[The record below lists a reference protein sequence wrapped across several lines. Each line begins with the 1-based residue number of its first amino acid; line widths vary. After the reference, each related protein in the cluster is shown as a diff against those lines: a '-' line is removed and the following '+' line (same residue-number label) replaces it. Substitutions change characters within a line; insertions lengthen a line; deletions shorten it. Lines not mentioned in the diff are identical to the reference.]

1 MVDGGRERR
10 MVAEWLRGGGEE
22 GRRGW
27 KIGASFTEGE
37 EGKERVL
44 CSPPRDHGRA
54 GRKGGGGW
62 RRAKG
67 GERRATAFARR
78 EGKAGRMGR
87 REERGRRKVAVDGES
102 KAENPK
108 GNHSTRDIVGRVV
121 VSTPAGKENQSLSL
135 SAVGFFSGVS
145 LRDFSEGKLKGNGR
159 KLFLLASDF
168 WHVSGRGMF
177 FLGNL
182 GGRV

>member
-1 MVDGGRERR
+1 M
-10 MVAEWLRGGGEE
+10 
-22 GRRGW
+22 
-27 KIGASFTEGE
+27 
-37 EGKERVL
+37 
-44 CSPPRDHGRA
+44 
-54 GRKGGGGW
+54 
-62 RRAKG
+62 
-67 GERRATAFARR
+67 
-78 EGKAGRMGR
+78 
-87 REERGRRKVAVDGES
+87 AVDGES

-168 WHVSGRGMF
+168 WHVLGRGMF

>member
-1 MVDGGRERR
+1 MEEESEG
-10 MVAEWLRGGGEE
+10 WLRSGC
-22 GRRGW
+22 
-27 KIGASFTEGE
+27 AEGE
-37 EGKERVL
+37 RKGVEGGKSVRALPRGRVRREFFARRLGTMGEPVERGVE
-44 CSPPRDHGRA
+44 
-54 GRKGGGGW
+54 GGGGV
-62 RRAKG
+62 KG
-67 GERRATAFARR
+67 GERRATAFAGR

-121 VSTPAGKENQSLSL
+121 EVSTSAGKENQSLSL